1 MRAPFLRGVRLLDER
16 VPKDRGFPFTI
27 PALAG
32 LALDL
37 DRPVTFLI
45 GENGSGKSTLLEA
58 IAVLCGLSPSGG
70 GKNEI
75 GDRFAHETTSSF
87 AHALRPSFSSRPRD
101 AFFFRAETLAQFAN
115 LLDARKSDPGFG
127 GDPYARYGGRSL
139 HERSHGE
146 AFLAAFQHRLGDGLW
161 LIDEPE
167 AALSPQRQLVLLA
180 LMHDR
185 VRAGDTQLIVA
196 THSPVLMTF
205 PGARLLE
212 LTERGIHETTLAETS
227 HYQITKGIL
236 TQPESYWRH
245 LVARDPDGDGPR

>member
-16 VPKDRGFPFTI
+16 VPKDCGFPFTI
-27 PALAG
+27 PALAA

-37 DRPVTFLI
+37 DRPVTFLV

-75 GDRFAHETTSSF
+75 GDRFAHETTSTF
-87 AHALRPSFSSRPRD
+87 ARALRPSFSSRPRD
-101 AFFFRAETLAQFAN
+101 AFFFRAETLAHFAS
-115 LLDARKSDPGFG
+115 LLEARKNDPGFG

-180 LMHDR
+180 LMHER
-185 VRAGDTQLIVA
+185 VRAGATQLIVA
-196 THSPVLMTF
+196 THSPILMTF
-205 PGARLLE
+205 PGAAILE
-212 LTERGIHETTLAETS
+212 LTDRGIAETTLAETS
-227 HYQITKGIL
+227 HYQITRGIL

-245 LVARDPDGDGPR
+245 LVDAPGDDGPR